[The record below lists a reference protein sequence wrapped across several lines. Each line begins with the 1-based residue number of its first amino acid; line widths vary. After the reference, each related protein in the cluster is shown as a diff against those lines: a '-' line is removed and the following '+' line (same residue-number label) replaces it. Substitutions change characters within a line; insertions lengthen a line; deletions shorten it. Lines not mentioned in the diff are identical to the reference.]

1 MHNGDWI
8 APPTSGL
15 RAALHGMANMN
26 DELNRPGGGDALGAR
41 LEMACAESQRLRV
54 QHREAFDR
62 LRGTIDS
69 LNRFI
74 FTRTEADCM
83 VPAGQPGCSQPASPS
98 A

>member
-1 MHNGDWI
+1 
-8 APPTSGL
+8 
-15 RAALHGMANMN
+15 MN
-26 DELNRPGGGDALGAR
+26 HELNCPTGGDALGTR
-41 LEMACAESQRLRV
+41 LEMACAESQRLRLLN
-54 QHREAFDR
+54 REAFER

-74 FTRTEADCM
+74 FTRSEAECM